1 MNEIIIKRKIEDS
14 IIEDINS
21 YDITTDNIFD
31 ESYISKAFFLAKEAG
46 VISGINVIR
55 MVFLIIDESIK
66 FCSFVHNGDK
76 VKEGTLIATVEGPT
90 KSILK
95 GERVALNYIQRMSGI
110 ASLTSMYVDE
120 ISEYDALIVDTRKT
134 TPLNRVFEK
143 QAVRDGGALNHR
155 YNLSDGV
162 MLKDNHIK
170 AIGSIKEAVKKVKS
184 KIGLMVKIEVE
195 VDNIEDFKEA
205 LNTEVDVIML
215 DNMSIEKMREC
226 VILNNKKKII
236 EASGNMSLSRVKEVA
251 AVGVDYISVGALTH
265 SFKSLDI
272 SLKFEK

>member
-1 MNEIIIKRKIEDS
+1 MNEIIIERKIEES

-31 ESYISKAFFLAKEAG
+31 DSYISKAFFLAKEAG
-46 VISGINVIR
+46 VISGINIVR
-55 MVFLIIDESIK
+55 MVFSIIDKNVK
-66 FCSFVHNGDK
+66 FCAFVHDGDK
-76 VKEGTLIATVEGPT
+76 VPEGTLISTVEGPT

-95 GERVALNYIQRMSGI
+95 GERVALNFIQRMSGI

-120 ISEYDALIVDTRKT
+120 VSEYDALIVDTRKT

-143 QAVRDGGALNHR
+143 QAVRDGGGLNHR
-155 YNLSDGV
+155 FNLSDGV

-170 AIGSIKEAVKKVKS
+170 AIGSIKDAVRKVKS
-184 KIGLMVKIEVE
+184 KVGLMVKIEVE

-205 LNTEVDVIML
+205 LDTEVDIIML
-215 DNMSIEKMREC
+215 DNMSTEDMREC
-226 VILNNKKKII
+226 VVLNNKKKIL
-236 EASGNMSLSRVKEVA
+236 EASGNMTLSRVKEVA
-251 AVGVDYISVGALTH
+251 ATGVDYISVGALTH

>member
-1 MNEIIIKRKIEDS
+1 MNEIIIKRKIEES

-21 YDITTDNIFD
+21 YDITTDNIFE
-31 ESYISKAFFLAKEAG
+31 ESYISKAVFIAKEAG
-46 VISGINVIR
+46 VISGINIVR
-55 MVFLIIDESIK
+55 MVFSIIDENIK
-66 FCSFVHNGDK
+66 FCAFVHDGDK
-76 VKEGTLIATVEGPT
+76 IIEGTLIATVEGAT

-95 GERVALNYIQRMSGI
+95 GERVALNFIQRMSGI

-120 ISEYDALIVDTRKT
+120 ISEFDASIVDTRKT

-143 QAVRDGGALNHR
+143 QAVRDGGGLNHR

-170 AIGSIKEAVKKVKS
+170 AIGSIKDAVRKVKS
-184 KIGLMVKIEVE
+184 RIGLMVKVEVE
-195 VDNIEDFKEA
+195 VDNIEDFKDA

-215 DNMSIEKMREC
+215 DNMSTEDMKEC
-226 VILNNKKKII
+226 VLLNNKKKIL
-236 EASGNMSLSRVKEVA
+236 EASGNMTLSRVKEVA
-251 AVGVDYISVGALTH
+251 ATGVDYISVGALTH